1 MTNEE
6 QKAENENSE
15 TFDTAIATEKSDEE
29 IVCEAI
35 EAANAHPNVSGIGT
49 ERGFLESLLERCR
62 AGEAL
67 IQEQLE
73 HARLVKS
80 RADEVTSNYLT

>member
-6 QKAENENSE
+6 QNAVNEKEEAN
-15 TFDTAIATEKSDEE
+15 DTAIASEQSDEE

-35 EAANAHPNVSGIGT
+35 DSVSLYPNVSGIGT

-62 AGEAL
+62 AGEVL
-67 IQEQLE
+67 SQEQLE
-73 HARLVKS
+73 QARLVKS
-80 RADEVTSNYLT
+80 RADEVTSNYLS

>member
-1 MTNEE
+1 MTNED
-6 QKAENENSE
+6 QKAENEISDAN
-15 TFDTAIATEKSDEE
+15 DTASASEQSDEE

-35 EAANAHPNVSGIGT
+35 EAASQYPNVSGIGT

-62 AGEAL
+62 AGAAL
-67 IQEQLE
+67 SQEQLE

-80 RADEVTSNYLT
+80 RADEVTRNYLS